1 MCELAAYYLII
12 DTKNIQGKA
21 QKRLSI
27 TACWTL
33 SIELIE
39 TFSVLLPIPLS
50 VHLNQMGFFV
60 AEQMEK

>member
-1 MCELAAYYLII
+1 MVSDHDSCPLSWNMCELAAYYLII

-39 TFSVLLPIPLS
+39 TFQSCCP
-50 VHLNQMGFFV
+50 FR
-60 AEQMEK
+60 